1 MRLLDIFRAAYRREP
16 DTASQAKQR
25 LQVLIAHER
34 IGGGTP
40 DFLPMLQ
47 QELLE
52 VIRKYVEIN
61 PEKVQID
68 FERGDR
74 FSTLEVNVE
83 LPPAALAR
91 QRQLV

>member
-1 MRLLDIFRAAYRREP
+1 MRLLEFFRLTRRS

-34 IGGGTP
+34 TGGVAP
-40 DFLPMLQ
+40 DFLPLLQ
-47 QELLE
+47 RELLE
-52 VIRKYVEIN
+52 VIRKYVEIDQ
-61 PEKVQID
+61 EKVQVE

-83 LPPAALAR
+83 LPP
-91 QRQLV
+91 QLPRSQYI